1 MSIQEKAFNT
11 GRDTKTH
18 LLPCEVH
25 CTRNADDKKANDD
38 GSDGHPLGIPPQS
51 LGSFVVSIIVAVQRL
66 GDTREELMTTDN
78 P

>member
-1 MSIQEKAFNT
+1 
-11 GRDTKTH
+11 
-18 LLPCEVH
+18 VH